1 MLCYDFRDRNH
12 VFLFP
17 ELNWSIHNTY
27 SYLGFCAVPPL
38 EELLP
43 DLLHGLLGSRLGNAF
58 EWIDVQGDLV
68 LLQLLPRLLS
78 RLGQLLFVDRLV
90 VAPQWASPLCSCL
103 TSLWRTMV
111 QRVVT
116 SAC

>member
-1 MLCYDFRDRNH
+1 MLCYDVRDRNH

-17 ELNWSIHNTY
+17 ESNNTN

-43 DLLHGLLGSRLGNAF
+43 DLLYGLLGSRLGNAF

-68 LLQLLPRLLS
+68 LLQLLSRLLC
-78 RLGQLLFVDRLV
+78 RLGQLLLVDCLV
-90 VAPQWASPLCSCL
+90 VAPKRASSLCSCL
-103 TSLWRTMV
+103 TSL
-111 QRVVT
+111 QDQGGYSELEI
-116 SAC
+116 SA